1 MANVTLAFMGLGM
14 GEVILILAIVLI
26 MFGAKKLPELAK
38 GLGKGIKEFKRASSD
53 IQDEMDRTTHYEEEH
68 REPQQRVE
76 KKESSKKESSKKD
89 TTVTV
94 ESTTESDTSKS

>member
-1 MANVTLAFMGLGM
+1 MVNVTLAFMGLGM

-53 IQDEMDRTTHYEEEH
+53 IQDEMDRTTVYEEEH
-68 REPQQRVE
+68 REQSREPQQRVE
-76 KKESSKKESSKKD
+76 KKESSNKD
-89 TTVTV
+89 KTVTV

>member
-1 MANVTLAFMGLGM
+1 MENVMLAFLGLGVP
-14 GEVILILAIVLI
+14 EVLLILAIVLI

-53 IQDEMDRTTHYEEEH
+53 IQDEMDRSTHYEEEH
-68 REPQQRVE
+68 RPQRQETRQRVE
-76 KKESSKKESSKKD
+76 KKSSSNKD
-89 TTVTV
+89 DTVTV

>member
-1 MANVTLAFMGLGM
+1 MVNVTLAFMGLGM

-76 KKESSKKESSKKD
+76 KKESSKKESSNKD
-89 TTVTV
+89 KTVTV
-94 ESTTESDTSKS
+94 ESTAESDTSKS

>member
-1 MANVTLAFMGLGM
+1 MIDVMLAFMGLGM

-53 IQDEMDRTTHYEEEH
+53 IQDEMDRSTHYEEEH
-68 REPQQRVE
+68 RPQRHETQQPEE
-76 KKESSKKESSKKD
+76 KKNSSNID
-89 TTVTV
+89 DTVTV
-94 ESTTESDTSKS
+94 ESTTESDTSKT

>member
-1 MANVTLAFMGLGM
+1 MIDVMLAFMGLGM

-89 TTVTV
+89 KTVTV
-94 ESTTESDTSKS
+94 ESTAESDTSKS

>member
-1 MANVTLAFMGLGM
+1 MIDVILAFMGLGM

-53 IQDEMDRTTHYEEEH
+53 IQDEMDRSTYYEEEH
-68 REPQQRVE
+68 RPQRQETREYVG
-76 KKESSKKESSKKD
+76 KKD
-89 TTVTV
+89 SSNKDDTVTV
-94 ESTTESDTSKS
+94 ESTAESDTSKS

>member
-1 MANVTLAFMGLGM
+1 MVNVTLAFMGLGM

-89 TTVTV
+89 KTVTV
-94 ESTTESDTSKS
+94 ESTAESDTSKS

>member
-1 MANVTLAFMGLGM
+1 MIDVMLAFMGLGM

-53 IQDEMDRTTHYEEEH
+53 IQDEMDRSTHYEEEH
-68 REPQQRVE
+68 RPQRQETRERVE
-76 KKESSKKESSKKD
+76 KKESSNKD
-89 TTVTV
+89 DTVTV

>member
-1 MANVTLAFMGLGM
+1 MVNVTLAFMGLGM

-53 IQDEMDRTTHYEEEH
+53 IQDEMDRSTHYEEEH
-68 REPQQRVE
+68 RPQHQETRKQVE
-76 KKESSKKESSKKD
+76 KKDSSNKD
-89 TTVTV
+89 DTVTV

>member
-1 MANVTLAFMGLGM
+1 MIDVILAFMGLGM

-53 IQDEMDRTTHYEEEH
+53 MQDEMDRSTYHEEEH
-68 REPQQRVE
+68 RPQRQENRERVE
-76 KKESSKKESSKKD
+76 KKDSSHKD
-89 TTVTV
+89 DTVTV
-94 ESTTESDTSKS
+94 ESTTDSDTSKS

>member
-1 MANVTLAFMGLGM
+1 MVNVTLAFMGLGM

-53 IQDEMDRTTHYEEEH
+53 IQDEMDRTTVYEEEH

-76 KKESSKKESSKKD
+76 KKESSNKD
-89 TTVTV
+89 KTVTV

>member
-76 KKESSKKESSKKD
+76 KKESSKKDKA
-89 TTVTV
+89 VTV